1 MGERWREKES
11 VIEYERERKKREKER
26 LVVPSIE
33 HRIGRTS
40 YYIGRLIILE
50 IGCSN
55 FIHKY
60 TEQFVQFYAG
70 HSFALCDQSSKQIL
84 FHIYYDDAYI
94 MLEQQQLVYFKAGF
108 ETRGLKLV
116 V

>member
-11 VIEYERERKKREKER
+11 VIEYERERKKERKR
-26 LVVPSIE
+26 LVVRSIE

-60 TEQFVQFYAG
+60 T
-70 HSFALCDQSSKQIL
+70 DK
-84 FHIYYDDAYI
+84 
-94 MLEQQQLVYFKAGF
+94 FKYNS
-108 ETRGLKLV
+108 TPDI
-116 V
+116 